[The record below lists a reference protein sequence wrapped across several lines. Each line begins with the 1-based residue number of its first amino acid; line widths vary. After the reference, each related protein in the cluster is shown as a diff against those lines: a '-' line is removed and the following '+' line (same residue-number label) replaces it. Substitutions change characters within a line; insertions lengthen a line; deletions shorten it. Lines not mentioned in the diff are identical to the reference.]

1 MKKYNSYLIDASKD
15 NFKVLFEIID
25 NNSDGIINYY
35 YELNLKLAP
44 EKGGYKFDKL
54 VSYKEINN
62 PLEYIYLKFND
73 RDIEEFRLSDNM
85 SNHILKHFSKKVYE
99 DSHKTIY
106 NSSINDL
113 YKLKKQLSS
122 SFILHDTTFKPI
134 NNSVIIRNLD
144 LLSKKTNSIENEYD
158 KKYSE
163 YKETI
168 KRLKRNK
175 KH

>member
-1 MKKYNSYLIDASKD
+1 MLKINEIRDSLCHSFVFNCLKD
-15 NFKVLFEIID
+15 N
-25 NNSDGIINYY
+25 
-35 YELNLKLAP
+35 
-44 EKGGYKFDKL
+44 
-54 VSYKEINN
+54 
-62 PLEYIYLKFND
+62 
-73 RDIEEFRLSDNM
+73 
-85 SNHILKHFSKKVYE
+85 
-99 DSHKTIY
+99 
-106 NSSINDL
+106 NDL